1 MAYEVGSSLE
11 IRNVQHLT
19 PLTLSAKLA
28 RIEMFF
34 HILNIE
40 REIYWQIGSITCAAY
55 PLSQIDTIDVNTG
68 TINKNSALNLVVF
81 GVSEWIMLIMLF
93 CRFNTHAC
101 FTMIVGQR
109 WTFRVN
115 GRCAS
120 RSSKRQVEHFRQI
133 SVRIKEKIFLSVFHF
148 KH

>member
-1 MAYEVGSSLE
+1 MSRAIMKHCTCQRLILLHVILQATFDMAYEVGASLS
-11 IRNVQHLT
+11 IRNVQQLT

-68 TINKNSALNLVVF
+68 EINKNSALNLVVF
-81 GVSEWIMLIMLF
+81 GVSE
-93 CRFNTHAC
+93 H
-101 FTMIVGQR
+101 
-109 WTFRVN
+109 
-115 GRCAS
+115 S
-120 RSSKRQVEHFRQI
+120 
-133 SVRIKEKIFLSVFHF
+133 LSLWVDEINY
-148 KH
+148 

>member
-1 MAYEVGSSLE
+1 MKHCTCQRLILLHVILQATFDMAYEVGASLS
-11 IRNVQHLT
+11 IRNVQQLT

-68 TINKNSALNLVVF
+68 EINKNSALNLVVF
-81 GVSEWIMLIMLF
+81 GVSE
-93 CRFNTHAC
+93 H
-101 FTMIVGQR
+101 
-109 WTFRVN
+109 
-115 GRCAS
+115 S
-120 RSSKRQVEHFRQI
+120 
-133 SVRIKEKIFLSVFHF
+133 LSL
-148 KH
+148 